1 MLLYPGNNIEERLLL
16 RCWLEV
22 GMEPDSY
29 AIERCSTGWLIR
41 SDGAA
46 TLICERKKTAICTAR
61 RASALL
67 LRGTVP
73 DITDAEP
80 LSEEASPS

>member
-1 MLLYPGNNIEERLLL
+1 VLLYLGNNIEERLLL
-16 RCWLEV
+16 RCLLEF

-41 SDGAA
+41 SNGTA

-67 LRGTVP
+67 RGTAPAAV
-73 DITDAEP
+73 DAEP
-80 LSEEASPS
+80 PSEEASS

>member
-1 MLLYPGNNIEERLLL
+1 
-16 RCWLEV
+16 
-22 GMEPDSY
+22 MEPDSY

-41 SDGAA
+41 SNGAA

-67 LRGTVP
+67 LGGPAPAGV
-73 DITDAEP
+73 DAPPQCEETLSGEP
-80 LSEEASPS
+80 VL